1 MRPTSENEWQ
11 RIPGPKDEGL
21 RTKDDEHAA
30 CCCCSGLPGSINTG
44 DARPSAI
51 SSANDFTLDA
61 RRVGAPAPFV
71 RRPSS
76 SLPRKSRHKIQ
87 LVCLHFFCCCFSAFF
102 LIVHVQQ
109 SNVHQLADW
118 QQQQQQQHADNSLQ
132 CSRYRWCRQ
141 CDTERSQ
148 CHRFGDELATGCY
161 SRGGSGTQQ
170 CAFRGALPGA
180 GHAQWLP
187 AFRHSFG

>member
-1 MRPTSENEWQ
+1 MLLLFWLAGKYKYR
-11 RIPGPKDEGL
+11 R
-21 RTKDDEHAA
+21 RTAVGHQFCKRFHFGRATRWCSCSFRSSFLVVLATKISPQNSA
-30 CCCCSGLPGSINTG
+30 CLF
-44 DARPSAI
+44 A
-51 SSANDFTLDA
+51 FF
-61 RRVGAPAPFV
+61 FV
-71 RRPSS
+71 VF
-76 SLPRKSRHKIQ
+76 L
-87 LVCLHFFCCCFSAFF
+87 LFFFF